1 MPILSILN
9 RHLLQMKQ
17 ASEERKIASRL
28 SQAVPVIFSGACD
41 EEANGAYDPIYEL
54 HDQWPIYRKRDG
66 KTEIIL
72 LYVASK
78 SSWIIKTVYVGQS
91 YDEVSL
97 FDSPGNN
104 ADRRGKCLVT
114 LFTGCPSFPEL
125 RLEGSNGISEA
136 CAPRRNGH
144 EMSIVPESELIGA
157 LEMEKLKQRN
167 NSLSSESLRDAW
179 QVSSLSLSVHITFAI
194 CLSSVGL
201 VKDYKLLCFE
211 GHCAGLNFNASLFFF
226 IRFFIFKKQIFCQ
239 KLSIK
244 SFRPYLW
251 WAKEAAKG

>member
-1 MPILSILN
+1 MTHICRLTLIIVQERIRVAKEIVRQFHISLEKADKEFEEKSILVRIAILIVIMPILSILN
-9 RHLLQMKQ
+9 CHLLQMKQ

-104 ADRRGKCLVT
+104 ADRRGKCLVM

-157 LEMEKLKQRN
+157 LEMEKLKQMN
-167 NSLSSESLRDAW
+167 NSLSSESLRDA
-179 QVSSLSLSVHITFAI
+179 
-194 CLSSVGL
+194 
-201 VKDYKLLCFE
+201 
-211 GHCAGLNFNASLFFF
+211 
-226 IRFFIFKKQIFCQ
+226 
-239 KLSIK
+239 
-244 SFRPYLW
+244 
-251 WAKEAAKG
+251 